1 MKTRVITVDRDRPDP
16 AVIEEAAAALRAG
29 KLVVFPTETV
39 YGLGAH
45 ALDPSAVQ
53 KIFDAKE
60 RPANDPLIVHI
71 AHIGQVNQCA
81 VGMPAGARKLGLAFW
96 AGPLTLVLQKKPEV
110 PDLVTAGLPSVAL
123 RVPSHRVARA
133 LMEMA
138 GIPIA
143 APSANRFS
151 RPSPTTAAHVIE
163 DLDGRVDVILDAGP
177 TDIGLESTIVDFTT
191 DPPVLRRPGGITL
204 EQVQSLVP
212 EVIVHTGQGSGD
224 DPQPAPGQMTRHY
237 APKAELTLYEGP
249 ADEVVRRVAADVRTA
264 TASGVKVGILAVED
278 DLSALAPEIAGRA
291 AAGRIETVPYGSRSD
306 LERSGR
312 ELYASIRA
320 LDATGVEKI
329 FALGVGSDGLARAI
343 HDRLMRAADGRITT
357 VGRA

>member
-1 MKTRVITVDRDRPDP
+1 MKTRVIQVDRERPDP
-16 AVIEEAAAALRAG
+16 AAIEEAADLLRAG

-45 ALDPSAVQ
+45 ALDQAAVQ

-81 VGMPAGARKLGLAFW
+81 AGMPAGARKLALSFW

-138 GIPIA
+138 GFPIA

-163 DLDGRVDVILDAGP
+163 DLDGRVDLILDAGP
-177 TDIGLESTIVDFTT
+177 TDIGLESTIVDFTV
-191 DPPVLRRPGGITL
+191 DPPVLRRPGGITF

-212 EVIVHTGQGSGD
+212 DVIVQTGQGGGEE
-224 DPQPAPGQMTRHY
+224 PQAAPGQMTRHY
-237 APKAELTLYEGP
+237 APRAELTLYEGP
-249 ADEVVRRVAADVRTA
+249 RDAVVRRVAADVRTA
-264 TASGVKVGILAVED
+264 TASGDRVGILATED
-278 DLSALAPEIAGRA
+278 DLAALAPEIAGRA
-291 AAGRIETVPYGSRSD
+291 SAGRIESVPYGSRGD

-320 LDATGVEKI
+320 LDATGVSKI
-329 FALGVGSDGLARAI
+329 LAVGVGADGLARAI
-343 HDRLMRAADGRITT
+343 HDRLKRAADGRVRTI
-357 VGRA
+357 VQD